1 MKTDTYTKAVLTVIA
16 ACLIWMCVTRQMP
29 AVQAQAQ
36 PQAQPQPPAAQQP
49 APPVRV
55 ILVDQFNRPLYGAQ
69 GLLVNF
75 GAGPPAVHDTNP
87 SVGVTVNAI
96 QRTAAWDP
104 VEVKVLRDA
113 PTLMPVP

>member
-1 MKTDTYTKAVLTVIA
+1 MTTDSYTKAVLTVIA
-16 ACLIWMCVTRQMP
+16 ACLVWMCVTRNVP
-29 AVQAQAQ
+29 AIQAQAQ
-36 PQAQPQPPAAQQP
+36 PQPQTPAAQQP

-55 ILVDQFNRPLYGAQ
+55 ILVDQFNRPLYTAQ

-75 GAGPPAVHDTNP
+75 GAAPAAVHVTNP

-104 VEVKVLRDA
+104 VQVRVMREA
-113 PTLMPVP
+113 PTPMPVP

>member
-1 MKTDTYTKAVLTVIA
+1 MRTDAYTKTILTVIA
-16 ACLIWMCVTRQMP
+16 ACLVWMCVTRQVP
-29 AVQAQAQ
+29 AIHAAAQAQ
-36 PQAQPQPPAAQQP
+36 PQPQAPAAQQP

-55 ILVDQFNRPLYGAQ
+55 ILVDQFNRPLHGEQ

-75 GAGPPAVHDTNP
+75 GTAPAAVLVTNP

-96 QRTAAWDP
+96 QRTTAWDP

-113 PTLMPVP
+113 PTVMPVP